1 MAGAGFSAFK
11 SLAMIGAVDK
21 EQEKEEIPIYNLA
34 IVLMNSLITKN
45 KKVKIFPKTSKLI
58 FE

>member
-11 SLAMIGAVDK
+11 SLAMIGAV